1 VGSRFQSL
9 CIVNSFPK
17 FRYHPNPIATGS
29 IVSSDE
35 ACECCGQVRGYV
47 YCTSPYGENGIEY
60 VCPWC
65 IADGAASRKFGAVFA
80 DSSPLSK
87 ANIAEEII
95 DEVTLRTP
103 GYLSWQQEEW
113 IACCDD
119 ACEFHGDADPGELA
133 ALDGDDRLRIANDF
147 ELPIGDFEKL
157 LMRYRPKGSPAI
169 YKFKCRHCGSVH
181 YNWDC
186 H

>member
-1 VGSRFQSL
+1 MSDLPRFT
-9 CIVNSFPK
+9 
-17 FRYHPNPIATGS
+17 YHPNPIATES
-29 IVSSDE
+29 IIPSDE
-35 ACECCGQVRGYV
+35 TCECCGNARRYV
-47 YCTSPYGENGIEY
+47 YCTTPYGSKEIEF

-65 IADGAASRKFGAVFA
+65 IADGTAGAKLGASFS
-80 DSSPLSK
+80 DSWPLSQ
-87 ANIAEEII
+87 AEISKEII

-103 GYLSWQQEEW
+103 GYVSWQQESW

-133 ALDGDDRLRIANDF
+133 ALHGDDRSRVAKDFDLPIDDF
-147 ELPIGDFEKL
+147 EEMLKYYE
-157 LMRYRPKGSPAI
+157 PKGSPAI
-169 YKFKCRHCGSVH
+169 YKFKCRHCGTAH